1 MQEITV
7 YDVHGNTLTNLVQFD
22 TNVHICIND
31 SRITAAYQVQFF
43 NSTSERALVMDSTYK
58 DGILDVKIPN
68 DLLEQPYAINGY
80 VRVEENGEGK
90 CLYGFKIAVRKKP
103 QPYNWVHVDSHDY
116 VTFAEIID
124 ECKQFAAAA
133 NDSSTKAKNSE
144 IAASKSATNAKASEN
159 NAASSASAALISEKN
174 AKASETHA
182 SNSETNAKESE
193 KASAASVI
201 ATKEY
206 AKVAER
212 AESNALQ
219 YERASNEYA
228 AASKSYAVGGASDLI
243 LDSDGNVL
251 TTSDGSKLYMT
262 YFRDNEDTENAKYY
276 YEQSKVNAQN
286 SKTSESN
293 ALASATNAKTSEN
306 NATSSAS
313 AALLS
318 EQKAKASENASATS
332 EANAKT
338 SESNSKTSEI
348 NAKQSEINSKK
359 SEENS
364 KTSENNALQ
373 SEINAKNSEVKAAKS
388 EDNTSILESNSKE
401 YQLSALSSKEYAK
414 QYMDRAEKAMV
425 DNEKY
430 AKLSQS
436 YATGDA
442 SDCLADSD
450 NNTIITDDGDIICFS
465 FYRENEEI
473 DNARYYYEQ
482 SKRISMGLSGALIP
496 MGTITYE
503 ELALQTKQSGYMYN
517 ISNEFTTDNTFKE
530 GAGFTYPAG
539 TNVYYTYDGY
549 WDCLAGTL
557 VTGIKGRKEVIYRKG
572 NVNITP
578 DDIGALSI
586 EDAALLQ
593 TDMDNAKSDVS
604 ELKTKTTNLQ
614 NNVSTNTS
622 DISSLKSD
630 MTTAKTDISNAKTN
644 IANLQTDV
652 GNIQSDVTDLQGDL
666 QDYVNSLLQTI
677 STLQDSVSFLQTMIY
692 TGKALTYLVDD
703 EGENIVTSDGSNIY
717 AWWNIGD

>member
-7 YDVHGNTLTNLVQFD
+7 YDVYGNTLTNLVQFD

-43 NSTSERALVMDSTYK
+43 NSTSERALVMDSTFK
-58 DGILDVKIPN
+58 DGILDAKIPN

-124 ECKQFAAAA
+124 ECKQFAADA

-144 IAASKSATNAKASEN
+144 IAAST
-159 NAASSASAALISEKN
+159 SAA
-174 AKASETHA
+174 
-182 SNSETNAKESE
+182 
-193 KASAASVI
+193 
-201 ATKEY
+201 
-206 AKVAER
+206 
-212 AESNALQ
+212 
-219 YERASNEYA
+219 
-228 AASKSYAVGGASDLI
+228 
-243 LDSDGNVL
+243 
-251 TTSDGSKLYMT
+251 
-262 YFRDNEDTENAKYY
+262 
-276 YEQSKVNAQN
+276 
-286 SKTSESN
+286 
-293 ALASATNAKTSEN
+293 NAKTSEN
-306 NATSSAS
+306 NAANSAS
-313 AALLS
+313 AALVS

-338 SESNSKTSEI
+338 SESNSKTSET
-348 NAKQSEINSKK
+348 NAKQSELNSKK

-364 KTSENNALQ
+364 KTSEDNALQ
-373 SEINAKNSEVKAAKS
+373 SELNAKDSEVKAAKS

-450 NNTIITDDGDIICFS
+450 DNTIITDDGDIICFS

-482 SKRISMGLSGALIP
+482 SKRISMGLSGALMP

-517 ISNEFTTDNTFKE
+517 ISNEFTTDDTFKE

-593 TDMDNAKSDVS
+593 TDMDNAKSDI
-604 ELKTKTTNLQ
+604 
-614 NNVSTNTS
+614 S
-622 DISSLKSD
+622 D
-630 MTTAKTDISNAKTN
+630 AKTN

-652 GNIQSDVTDLQGDL
+652 GKVQSNVIDLQDDL

-717 AWWNIGD
+717 VWWNIGD